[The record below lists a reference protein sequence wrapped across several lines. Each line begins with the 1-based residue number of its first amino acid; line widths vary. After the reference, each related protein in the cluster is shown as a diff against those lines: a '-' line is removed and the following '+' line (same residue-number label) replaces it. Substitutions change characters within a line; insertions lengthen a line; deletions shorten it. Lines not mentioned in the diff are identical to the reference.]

1 MAMFVGEQDTTWI
14 PPMQETAEALAAQGR
29 DVLLEIVPGEG
40 HVIRSLSPDRLF
52 ALLES
57 FR

>member
-1 MAMFVGEQDTTWI
+1 MFVGEQDATWI
-14 PPMQETAEALAAQGR
+14 PPMQETADALAAQGR
-29 DVLLEIVPGEG
+29 EVSLEIVTGEG
-40 HVIRSLSPDRLF
+40 HVMRSLSPDRLF

>member
-1 MAMFVGEQDTTWI
+1 MFVGEQDATWI
-14 PPMQETAEALAAQGR
+14 PPMQETADALAAQGR
-29 DVLLEIVPGEG
+29 EVSLEIVPGEG
-40 HVIRSLSPDRLF
+40 HVMRSLSPDRLF